1 MRRIL
6 ILIVSLTILLT
17 LPACA
22 AAPASNLFPG
32 LEQTLAVRTMV
43 ARQGAAFLAT
53 PTLPA
58 APLFASSNNASN
70 PTRARF
76 TQPAASTPVPS
87 LTPIDTAAG
96 AVKNRPG
103 CTNSAEF
110 LGDVTFEDG
119 SSVKPNQFF
128 TKVWKV
134 KNTGT
139 CTWTTRYA
147 LVFVKGDRLS
157 GITPKYLIEAVQP
170 GQTIDLSIDLV
181 APGHPDTYQGNWML
195 QDDNGVTFGSGAAQ
209 DEVFWVYVMVGRGG
223 LIDIP
228 SLDGSCTKP
237 GG

>member
-1 MRRIL
+1 LRRIL
-6 ILIVSLTILLT
+6 ILIVSLSIQLT
-17 LPACA
+17 LTACT
-22 AAPASNLFPG
+22 AAPASTLLPG

-53 PTLPA
+53 PTPPA
-58 APLFASSNNASN
+58 APLFAFSDN
-70 PTRARF
+70 PSDPPQAFF
-76 TQPAASTPVPS
+76 TQPADSSPIPS
-87 LTPIDTAAG
+87 LTPIGTG
-96 AVKNRPG
+96 SSPLKNRPG

-119 SSVKPNQFF
+119 SRVKPNQFF

-157 GITPKYLIEAVQP
+157 GITPKYLLEIVLPEQI
-170 GQTIDLSIDLV
+170 IDLSIDLV
-181 APGHPDTYQGNWML
+181 APSHSDTYQGNWML
-195 QDDNGVTFGSGAAQ
+195 QDENGVTFGSGAAQ
-209 DEVFWVYVMVGRGG
+209 DEVFWVYVLVGNAGF
-223 LIDIP
+223 IDIP